1 MSETER
7 IARAYEEL
15 LGARAS
21 RWDLSNPGNR
31 AILAERRRATVRLLD
46 RQGWLPLGERR
57 VLDVGA
63 GGGAELASFREL
75 GAAEANLAGIDLLPA
90 RVAAAHAAFPAI
102 SFRAGNAEHLDFAD
116 GSFDVVLAFTLFS
129 SILDAAMARNVASEI
144 GRVLRPGGGL
154 LWYDF
159 RYNSPSNPNVR
170 GVRAA
175 RVRALFPDLE
185 GPLLG
190 VTLLPPL
197 ARRLGPLT
205 SGLYPLFRALPPL
218 RSHLIG
224 LLVKPVPV

>member
-1 MSETER
+1 LSETER

-31 AILAERRRATVRLLD
+31 AILAERRRMTVRLLD
-46 RQGWLPLGERR
+46 RQGWLPLGDRR

-75 GAAEANLAGIDLLPA
+75 GASDHNLVGVDLLPG
-90 RVAAAHAAFPAI
+90 RVAAAHEAFPAI
-102 SFRAGNAEHLDFAD
+102 DFRVGNAERLDFAAA
-116 GSFDVVLAFTLFS
+116 SFDLVLAFTLFS
-129 SILDAAMARNVASEI
+129 SILDETMARNVASEI
-144 GRVLRPGGGL
+144 RRILRPGGGL

-170 GVRAA
+170 GVQSA
-175 RVRALFPDLE
+175 RVRTLFPDLQ
-185 GPLLG
+185 GALHG
-190 VTLLPPL
+190 VTLLPPV

-205 SGLYPLFRALPPL
+205 SGLYPVFGTLPLL

-224 LLVKPVPV
+224 LLVKPASA